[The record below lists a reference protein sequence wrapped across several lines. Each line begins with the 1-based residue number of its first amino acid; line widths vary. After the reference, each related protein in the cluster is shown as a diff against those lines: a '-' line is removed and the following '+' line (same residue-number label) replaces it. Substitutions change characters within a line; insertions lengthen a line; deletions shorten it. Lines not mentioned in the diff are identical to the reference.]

1 MLKRNQDHFSLVIIW
16 SNTTNTTIKT
26 SLAKNAEN
34 ETGCEER
41 GGFMADFQH
50 RFFLFYSYSLASG
63 FAAEFQMCA
72 QEDVT
77 LAWKYGLKKRCWH
90 CKQK

>member
-1 MLKRNQDHFSLVIIW
+1 
-16 SNTTNTTIKT
+16 
-26 SLAKNAEN
+26 
-34 ETGCEER
+34 
-41 GGFMADFQH
+41 MADFQH

-77 LAWKYGLKKRCWH
+77 LA
-90 CKQK
+90 